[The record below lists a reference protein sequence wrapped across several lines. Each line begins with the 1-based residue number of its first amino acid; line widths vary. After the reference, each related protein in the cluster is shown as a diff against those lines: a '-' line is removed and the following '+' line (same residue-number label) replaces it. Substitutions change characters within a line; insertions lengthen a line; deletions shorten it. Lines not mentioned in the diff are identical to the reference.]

1 MLHEAESLGTITYEY
16 RQSSTA
22 WAFPGKTEK
31 QQQNSEERKDG
42 SKRQTTHRPPA
53 LRVQALSITGGERE
67 TQRDAVSLPKDTWFT
82 AAGVR
87 SSHFLLT

>member
-1 MLHEAESLGTITYEY
+1 MA
-16 RQSSTA
+16 QSRMNTDNPVTLSI
-22 WAFPGKTEK
+22 PRENRKTTTK
-31 QQQNSEERKDG
+31 FRVTEERKDG
-42 SKRQTTHRPPA
+42 SKRQTTHSPPA

-87 SSHFLLT
+87 SPHFLLT